1 MRRALSLLL
10 AAVLAIGVGTAIVAS
25 VRDRF
30 AAGDPPPTTVRGVI
44 GSEKAPFFRD
54 PAVVAAF

>member
-30 AAGDPPPTTVRGVI
+30 AAGDPPPPTAVRGLI
-44 GSEKAPFFRD
+44 GSEKAPFFR
-54 PAVVAAF
+54 